1 MYREQVEEK
10 YRQTDRDRQMG
21 FRVTLREAVSMT
33 KTERGQVKG
42 KKEEGKKEELGKK
55 RRAVGK
61 TGGNVGKEG
70 GRERVA

>member
-21 FRVTLREAVSMT
+21 FWVTLREAVSMT

-61 TGGNVGKEG
+61 TEWISQIENKQIW
-70 GRERVA
+70 